1 MKSKEDK
8 PIARL
13 KDLLVAAPRLY
24 VRHSYKK
31 LSVKNYAY

>member
-13 KDLLVAAPRLY
+13 KDLLVAAPRLN
-24 VRHSYKK
+24 VQHSYKK
-31 LSVKNYAY
+31 LTVKNYPY